1 MKYYFIVFIFLVSGF
16 VGFSQCII
24 TNQPL
29 SSQVVCQNGATTP
42 LEVINEPPSQCSSVC
57 AGQGVTTFQWFVNTT
72 SDTLGSQII
81 SGADSNVYIPPSN
94 IIGQNYFFCR
104 IYVDGCLWN
113 YSDIVSVLIVGFPNP
128 NLSDGIMCSGQQ
140 PPGSLYDDQII
151 FDPMADTS
159 GTFSYSWMVPA
170 SMGDPGNVNQIFC
183 DFEGLY
189 VVSVI
194 DINGC
199 VGVDSAFVTVLPT
212 AISDVWLTINSG
224 NSLNSNP
231 CEGDTL
237 NLSVVITYNG
247 FDFISV
253 PNGSYVSWTTP
264 ANQPNPG
271 NTNSFSTMIPGY
283 YIAEVLDIN
292 GCWSTFLPGDFSYNP
307 NPTVS
312 AGSDINVCLG
322 DSVILSASGGQ
333 TYDWDTG
340 ENSSSIQVSPDTT
353 TTYVVQATN
362 IYGCTGTDQVTVN
375 IIPIPTVTVSAIT
388 MCAGAIGTL
397 TAVPSTPGGTF
408 VWTQFPN
415 NLPLPGNSSSISI
428 SPTTNS
434 IYNVQYF
441 DVNNCPSNT
450 AMANVTV
457 NPTSVV
463 NISGTTTIC
472 SGNTAT
478 LTANSSLTGAGG
490 FYSWSPNTSSGQTVT
505 INPMVSTSYSVYYT
519 LNGCPSNTTN
529 HLVTVYQTPTVSVN
543 NVGICTGGQAILTA
557 VPDIAGGTYSWNTF
571 PTAATTQS
579 ITVQTATTSTF
590 TVVYTSPNN
599 CPSQFA
605 TATVTVLPVSALT
618 VTTFPSDPGLCNGTG
633 LVTLDPTGN
642 FSVYW
647 GNGVEGENGYDLCPG
662 LTVVY
667 VVDNDFG
674 CQYSAYEFVEE
685 TGNSYPLSIQLNVQD
700 VSFDGNCDGS
710 AQFFGFGGIPP
721 YFFELVDASN
731 SIVTNQEWAD
741 TLCSGYYNVRIMDA
755 MGGIDSLPFYVADP
769 SNVLTFNPYPDSI
782 IIDTLHTEIYEDCNI
797 DFVTLDSAWVTQINY
812 INADTAII
820 TWAIQDMNGI
830 QYIDQSYNVT
840 NLQGS
845 FTVELT
851 IFCPGKA
858 LGDPYL
864 KVYTTIYISNDF
876 NVSINELSETDVI
889 SLYPNPTSDYV
900 QIKSQNKIDRI
911 QLFDSFGR
919 EIALSNKISENEYK
933 IRLPKENG
941 MYILKIICENGKSYS
956 KRIVKTSKY

>member
-224 NSLNSNP
+224 NSFNSEP

-237 NLSVVITYNG
+237 NLSVLITYNG

-264 ANQPNPG
+264 SNQPNPG
-271 NTNSFSTMIPGY
+271 NTNSFSTMIPGF

-292 GCWSTFLPGDFSYNP
+292 GCWSTFIPEDFSYNP
-307 NPTVS
+307 VPTINVNSMTTCQGEAATLTATPSLLGGTFLWSPGNETSETITVNPVNSTTYTISYTLGDCQSTEIASVIVNPIPVVS
-312 AGSDINVCLG
+312 AGSDINMCLG
-322 DSVILSASGGQ
+322 DSVMLSV
-333 TYDWDTG
+333 
-340 ENSSSIQVSPDTT
+340 I
-353 TTYVVQATN
+353 
-362 IYGCTGTDQVTVN
+362 
-375 IIPIPTVTVSAIT
+375 
-388 MCAGAIGTL
+388 GA
-397 TAVPSTPGGTF
+397 
-408 VWTQFPN
+408 Q
-415 NLPLPGNSSSISI
+415 
-428 SPTTNS
+428 
-434 IYNVQYF
+434 
-441 DVNNCPSNT
+441 
-450 AMANVTV
+450 
-457 NPTSVV
+457 
-463 NISGTTTIC
+463 
-472 SGNTAT
+472 
-478 LTANSSLTGAGG
+478 
-490 FYSWSPNTSSGQTVT
+490 
-505 INPMVSTSYSVYYT
+505 
-519 LNGCPSNTTN
+519 
-529 HLVTVYQTPTVSVN
+529 
-543 NVGICTGGQAILTA
+543 
-557 VPDIAGGTYSWNTF
+557 TYSWDNGLGVGNDFFVSPSILTSYVVLGTDSLGCIGTDTVIINPAQF
-571 PTAATTQS
+571 IPPTVA
-579 ITVQTATTSTF
+579 
-590 TVVYTSPNN
+590 
-599 CPSQFA
+599 
-605 TATVTVLPVSALT
+605 
-618 VTTFPSDPGLCNGTG
+618 TFPSDPGLCNGTG

-642 FSVYW
+642 FSIYW

-667 VVDNDFG
+667 VIENNFG
-674 CQYSAYEFVEE
+674 CQYSEYGFVEE
-685 TGNSYPLSIQLNVQD
+685 NGNSYPLSIQLSVQD

-710 AQFFGFGGIPP
+710 AQFFGFGGVPP
-721 YFFELVDASN
+721 YSFELVDEAN
-731 SIVTNQEWAD
+731 VIVSTQDWAD
-741 TLCSGYYNVRIMDA
+741 MLCSGYYNVRIMDA
-755 MGGIDSLPFYVADP
+755 IGDVDSLPFYVADP
-769 SNVLTFNPYPDSI
+769 SNIFSFNPFLDSI

-797 DFVTLDSAWVTQINY
+797 DFETVDSAWVTQINY

-851 IFCPGKA
+851 VFCPGKA
-858 LGDPYL
+858 LGDPYM
-864 KVYTTIYISNDF
+864 KVFTTIYINNDF
-876 NVSINELSETDVI
+876 NVSINELSDNDLI

-941 MYILKIICENGKSYS
+941 MYLVKIVCENGKSYS
-956 KRIVKTSKY
+956 RRIVKTSKY